1 MESLQV
7 EEAVKEKLR
16 RHLVEEMAHIYL
28 LWPCNKLLPLR
39 DLKQHFCFF
48 FFNHTV
54 SLGQGSRES
63 VAGTS
68 AQGLTRLEC

>member
-16 RHLVEEMAHIYL
+16 RHFVEEIARIYL
-28 LWPCNKLLPLR
+28 LWPCNKLLPLS
-39 DLKQHFCFF
+39 DLKQHFCF

-68 AQGLTRLEC
+68 TQGLTRLEC